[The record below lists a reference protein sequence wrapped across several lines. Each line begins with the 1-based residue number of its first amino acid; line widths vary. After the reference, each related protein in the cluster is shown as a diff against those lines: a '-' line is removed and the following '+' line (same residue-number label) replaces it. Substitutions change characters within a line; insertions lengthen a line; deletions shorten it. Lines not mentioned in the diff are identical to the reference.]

1 MTLTCRGG
9 SSMATRENRLCR
21 RELLKATAAT
31 VAAGFSGVAGGMF
44 QNSVAGEAE
53 ISASEEVKRLARRLP
68 RWRGFNLM
76 EKISADS
83 IMRAHADPLPGN
95 QPFREQDFE
104 WIAELGFDFVRL
116 PMDYHCWADPEDPY
130 RLLEKT
136 LREIDQAVDWG
147 RQYGIH
153 VSLNMHHAP
162 GPPFSKV
169 RGSRFQAGRLPQRQR
184 GGHRLPG

>member
-1 MTLTCRGG
+1 
-9 SSMATRENRLCR
+9 MATRENRLCR

-130 RLLEKT
+130 RLLEKKPGGAGPCGT
-136 LREIDQAVDWG
+136 SAASTASASSTPIEQTSSMKISTAIGWIARCWSCCRRTDG
-147 RQYGIH
+147 PKRR
-153 VSLNMHHAP
+153 P
-162 GPPFSKV
+162 GPTV
-169 RGSRFQAGRLPQRQR
+169 Q
-184 GGHRLPG
+184 